1 MGNVVG
7 FVGARRRAFAGEL
20 RRINRD
26 FHDKIAKMR
35 KWPLEWYTP
44 DFADVDASNIDIAI
58 KARAENLFDATA
70 FLCRKRLTDCLTA
83 AKRYGADA
91 RPFER
96 AIEQRYGDA
105 A

>member
-1 MGNVVG
+1 MTATIVG
-7 FVGARRRAFAGEL
+7 FVGARRRAFRLEL

-26 FHDKIAKMR
+26 FHDKIAKAR

-58 KARAENLFDATA
+58 RARAENLFDATT
-70 FLCRKRLTDCLTA
+70 FLCRKRLADCLA
-83 AKRYGADA
+83 AARRYGADPA
-91 RPFER
+91 PFDKALKR
-96 AIEQRYGDA
+96 WA